1 MVILPLNNTLNNIFL
16 RQLLTGTKEKILI
29 FGTNK
34 HICMEFRTKIHITPS
49 TGFITHRHSI
59 LLLGS
64 CFSENIGSRLQKY
77 KFDVDIN
84 PFGTLYNPESIAQG
98 LEKLIDREYMQEN
111 ELFVHGNL
119 WHSFCHH
126 SRFSHTDKLK
136 ALNEMNR
143 RMEYAIER
151 LKRTQRLLI
160 TWGTAYAYYHEP
172 ENKVVAN
179 CHKLP
184 EREFMRRLLTIDE
197 ITDRWLSLTEKI
209 HTLFPDMEIVFTVS
223 PIRHLRDGAHDNQLS
238 KSTLLLSVDRLC
250 KERKFCRYFPAYEIM
265 MDDLRDYR
273 FYDADMTHP
282 SSLAID
288 YIWEQFSLA
297 YFDKT
302 TSEFIDIWS
311 RLQKSLQHRPLT
323 PDTEAYREFMRK
335 NLKKMELLQEKYPY
349 LDLTKEISETNSII
363 CSI

>member
-265 MDDLRDYR
+265 MDELRDYR
-273 FYDADMTHP
+273 FYADDMLHP
-282 SSLAID
+282 SLQAVE
-288 YIWEQFSLA
+288 YIWERFTETMLSRETQAILKEWKDIQKAINHKPFQPKSEAYKHFISQTLLKMERLNEKFP
-297 YFDKT
+297 YFDMT
-302 TSEFIDIWS
+302 NEIAVI
-311 RLQKSLQHRPLT
+311 
-323 PDTEAYREFMRK
+323 
-335 NLKKMELLQEKYPY
+335 KKKF
-349 LDLTKEISETNSII
+349 
-363 CSI
+363 